1 MPKIFLRRPL
11 ALVPTVLCAAL
22 APGAVLAEPVRY
34 DYAELAF
41 AADGDLRG
49 GSLRG
54 SIDFGEAGGSG
65 LYLHGTAF
73 SLSGD
78 EEAFEVDRRVIDAG
92 VGYRHAIGDFWAVE
106 GEIAWRDDQL
116 ERNGVD
122 LGDAGGAR
130 LSVGIRGSVS
140 ERVEIRAMAGAFD
153 AGDRGTE
160 AVGELGVHVLATQNV
175 GFTTDVQFGDG
186 GEVLR
191 IGVRVRF

>member
-1 MPKIFLRRPL
+1 MPKTASRRPPALVSGALMLALTPL
-11 ALVPTVLCAAL
+11 ALR
-22 APGAVLAEPVRY
+22 AEPVTY
-34 DYAELAF
+34 DYAEIAY

-54 SIDFGEAGGSG
+54 SIDFGEAGESG

-78 EEAFEVDRRVIDAG
+78 EGGIDADRRVIDVGA
-92 VGYRHAIGDFWAVE
+92 GYRRAIGDFWAVE
-106 GEIAWRDDQL
+106 GEIAWRDDRR

-153 AGDRGTE
+153 AGDRGSE
-160 AVGELGVHVLATQNV
+160 FVGELGVHVLATQRV

-191 IGVRVRF
+191 IGLRVRF